1 MNSFENQFIEK
12 QQITHNILQ
21 LLGEIREFKGK
32 QDLFKN
38 QSPQTL
44 KNLIEIAT
52 IQSVESSNRIE
63 GITAPHERIVEL
75 VQEKTLARNRSEEE
89 IMGYRSILNT
99 IHQNHKHIPFT
110 PNIIQ
115 QFHGEMYKFTSVRAG
130 KWKTSDNTIEEVSKD
145 GERVIRFQPVTAYL
159 TPQAMDSLHREFKQA
174 AERGTVDPLLLIAT
188 YIFDFLCIHP
198 FIDGNGRMSRLLT
211 LYLLYD
217 FGYEVGRYISL
228 EKVIEENKESYYDS
242 LQKSSKNWH
251 EGKHSLQSWWEYFL
265 GTLRHAYRLFEKR
278 VGLIAET
285 RGSKTA
291 LVLDMVSHFQG
302 EFSIQELQELCP
314 TVGIDLIRRILRE
327 EKNTGHLECLG
338 RGPFAKWKRKKNS

>member
-75 VQEKTLARNRSEEE
+75 VQEKTSAKNRSEEE
-89 IMGYRSILNT
+89 IMGYRSILDT

-130 KWKTSDNTIEEVSKD
+130 KWKTSDNTIEEVSKN
-145 GERVIRFQPVTAYL
+145 GERIIRFQPVTAYL
-159 TPQAMDSLHREFKQA
+159 TPQAMDSLHQEFKQA
-174 AERGTVDPLLLIAT
+174 TERGTVDPLLLIAT

-198 FIDGNGRMSRLLT
+198 FIDGNGRISRLLT

-251 EGKHSLQSWWEYFL
+251 GGKHSLQPWWEYFL
-265 GTLRHAYRLFEKR
+265 GVLRHAYRLFEKR

-291 LVLDMVSHFQG
+291 LILDILSHFQG

-327 EKNTGHLECLG
+327 EKNAGHLECLG
-338 RGPFAKWKRKKNS
+338 RGPYAKWKRKKNF

>member
-1 MNSFENQFIEK
+1 
-12 QQITHNILQ
+12 
-21 LLGEIREFKGK
+21 
-32 QDLFKN
+32 
-38 QSPQTL
+38 
-44 KNLIEIAT
+44 
-52 IQSVESSNRIE
+52 
-63 GITAPHERIVEL
+63 
-75 VQEKTLARNRSEEE
+75 
-89 IMGYRSILNT
+89 MGYRSILNT
-99 IHQNHKHIPFT
+99 IHQNHKHIPFN

-145 GERVIRFQPVTAYL
+145 GERIIRFQPVNAYL
-159 TPQAMDSLHREFKQA
+159 TPQAMDSLHQEFKQA
-174 AERGTVDPLLLIAT
+174 TERGTVDPLLLIAT

-228 EKVIEENKESYYDS
+228 EKVIEENKESYYES

-251 EGKHSLQSWWEYFL
+251 EGKHSLQPWWEYFL

-291 LVLDMVSHFQG
+291 LVLDIISHFQG

-327 EKNTGHLECLG
+327 EKNAGLLECLG
-338 RGPFAKWKRKKNS
+338 RGPFAKWKRKSGMVQNGTKMGSTK